1 MQGGVSSFSS
11 LTCLGCAWPKFW
23 KRTQLTMTWAS
34 GGRWSSQ
41 YELAHISHRNSRP
54 PAACAEHG
62 ASAQT
67 PGHQAPGTRD
77 TSMSLPSCHVL
88 QSAVSCA
95 SHRAAGRCVTPCQ
108 VGSTCPIACCAL
120 LPGKNAGSST
130 RLRITHKR
138 HGDILQPLKIVSGFD
153 SNLSGCISRCTCSKS
168 APASCGGRRRRSGA
182 GSPSA

>member
-67 PGHQAPGTRD
+67 PGAPGTGD
-77 TSMSLPSCHVL
+77 PGYKHVL
-88 QSAVSCA
+88 AVMSCA
-95 SHRAAGRCVTPCQ
+95 AERGVMRQPPRS
-108 VGSTCPIACCAL
+108 GSMRHA
-120 LPGKNAGSST
+120 LPGRVYMSYCL
-130 RLRITHKR
+130 LRTPT
-138 HGDILQPLKIVSGFD
+138 GQE
-153 SNLSGCISRCTCSKS
+153 CWQQY
-168 APASCGGRRRRSGA
+168 
-182 GSPSA
+182 